1 MNNIRD
7 PLGRA
12 LEALSWLV
20 ETPQDEVGVRD
31 ISLALDIAP
40 SSAHR
45 VLSSLV
51 DKGFIEQ
58 DPGSGLYSLGA
69 DFFRIAQLATER
81 LPFKRVA
88 LPHLRRL
95 AEVSNETVILGLYNK
110 GRQEMMFVICLDSSN
125 SLRYVV
131 ETNKWLPVH
140 AGATGLGILAFLSTE
155 ERRSI
160 ISKSRLRSLTEKT
173 ITSAVQLEAEAE
185 RIRQRGYAISAGQ
198 RIPGAIGLAAPVW
211 GPGTE
216 VIGDVCLTIPE
227 QRFIPSSEKV
237 LANAVMVCAACISRD
252 LGHVS
257 NEPDQ
262 SLPVKGAGEKV
273 STLTSLSKKKR
284 TV

>member
-1 MNNIRD
+1 MNTIRD

-12 LEALSWLV
+12 LEAVSWLV
-20 ETPQDEVGVRD
+20 ETPQDEVSVRD

-45 VLSSLV
+45 VLGSLV
-51 DKGFIEQ
+51 DKGFVQQ
-58 DPGSGLYSLGA
+58 DPRSGLYSLGA
-69 DFFRIAQLATER
+69 DFFRIAHLATER

-95 AEVSNETVILGLYNK
+95 ADLCNETVLLGLYDK
-110 GRQEMMFVICLDSSN
+110 CKQEMMFVVSLDSTN

-140 AGATGLGILAFLSTE
+140 AGASGLGILAFLSE
-155 ERRSI
+155 DERQSI
-160 ISKSRLRSLTEKT
+160 VSRSRLPSLTKKT
-173 ITSAVQLEAEAE
+173 ITNAAQLQAETE

-198 RIPGAIGLAAPVW
+198 RIPGAIGLAAPIW

-227 QRFIPSSEKV
+227 QRFAPASEKELAAATMKCAAQISKDLGHISADPGHPLSVIGSSEK
-237 LANAVMVCAACISRD
+237 A
-252 LGHVS
+252 
-257 NEPDQ
+257 P
-262 SLPVKGAGEKV
+262 P
-273 STLTSLSKKKR
+273 STSSPKKKR
-284 TV
+284 KT

>member
-20 ETPQDEVGVRD
+20 ETAQDEVSVKD

-51 DKGFIEQ
+51 GKGFVQQ
-58 DPGSGLYSLGA
+58 DPDSGLYSLGA
-69 DFFRIAQLATER
+69 DFFRIAHLATER

-95 AEVSNETVILGLYNK
+95 AEVSNETVILGLYDK
-110 GRQEMMFVICLDSSN
+110 GKQEMMFVICLDSSN

-140 AGATGLGILAFLSTE
+140 AGATGLGILAFLSAK
-155 ERRSI
+155 ERQSI
-160 ISKSRLRSLTEKT
+160 ISKSRLPALTEKT
-173 ITSAVQLEAEAE
+173 ITNPIQLEAEAE
-185 RIRQRGYAISAGQ
+185 RVRQRGYAISAGQ

-216 VIGDVCLTIPE
+216 VFGDVCLTIPE
-227 QRFIPSSEKV
+227 QRFAPSSEKV
-237 LANAVMVCAACISRD
+237 LANAVMECAARISRD
-252 LGHVS
+252 LGHIPK
-257 NEPDQ
+257 EPGQ
-262 SLPVKGAGEKV
+262 SPLEKGAQEDV
-273 STLTSLSKKKR
+273 ST
-284 TV
+284 